1 MFAARD
7 MGAQGRC
14 PAIQLFIGHW
24 AQHRDGEVCQVS
36 GTLVELQPSD
46 GAMILE
52 VTRDARL
59 GDAQVLG
66 QTLLQQAGIL
76 GAAAAAKQ
84 VSDANTQSLAGLD
97 VIVGNLIGVRKK
109 QHTRPS
115 WGLVRIVQR
124 GQRARQK
131 AAKLRFELGDA

>member
-1 MFAARD
+1 
-7 MGAQGRC
+7 
-14 PAIQLFIGHW
+14 
-24 AQHRDGEVCQVS
+24 
-36 GTLVELQPSD
+36 
-46 GAMILE
+46 MILE